1 MLRVFGLMG
10 LACGFVVISQPFRM
24 TVLHG
29 IDAAVSS
36 LNHYSPLSYIGLG
49 IVFLGGAALS
59 LHSPRPH

>member
-1 MLRVFGLMG
+1 MG
-10 LACGFVVISQPFRM
+10 LAAGFLMISQPFRM

-29 IDAAVSS
+29 IDSAVTT
-36 LNHYSPLSYIGLG
+36 LNYYSPLSYIGLG